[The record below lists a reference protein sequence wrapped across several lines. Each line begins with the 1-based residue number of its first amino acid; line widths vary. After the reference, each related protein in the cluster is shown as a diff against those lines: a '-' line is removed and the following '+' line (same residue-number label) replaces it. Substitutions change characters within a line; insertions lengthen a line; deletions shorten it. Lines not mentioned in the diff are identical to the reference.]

1 MIKRPDDIFSSWG
14 KKNMDDIQMATKI
27 CKNNIEMYP
36 SQLLNNITAEWD
48 SLGT

>member
-1 MIKRPDDIFSSWG
+1 MKKNHPRA

-36 SQLLNNITAEWD
+36 SQLLNNIAAEWEGV
-48 SLGT
+48 GT